1 MDRRGRARCPGCG
14 RRRVLY
20 AQDLGLPPIC
30 HGCGML
36 VSYVRSMEAMGA
48 MLTLF
53 SQPEVVAELRE
64 RSESFAR
71 IIEAVYAPA

>member
-1 MDRRGRARCPGCG
+1 
-14 RRRVLY
+14 
-20 AQDLGLPPIC
+20 
-30 HGCGML
+30 ML